1 MLHTDMWPNI
11 MVSPIYH
18 LNNPY
23 LVTHLNK
30 IMKSSFNPAINAY
43 NQAVKTQKNFVKS
56 LEQASKMGVNSV
68 SMKLPAKSVD
78 DVKISDLVLNQMQ
91 STKDSIKQAEL
102 NAVKSVIGT
111 IPTEQLA
118 TSITEAE
125 LALKKITAVRD
136 RLVTAYQDIIKMPI

>member
-1 MLHTDMWPNI
+1 
-11 MVSPIYH
+11 
-18 LNNPY
+18 
-23 LVTHLNK
+23 
-30 IMKSSFNPAINAY
+30 MKASFNPAINAY
-43 NQAVKTQKNFVKS
+43 NQAVKTQKNFAKS

-68 SMKLPAKSVD
+68 AMKLPAKSVD